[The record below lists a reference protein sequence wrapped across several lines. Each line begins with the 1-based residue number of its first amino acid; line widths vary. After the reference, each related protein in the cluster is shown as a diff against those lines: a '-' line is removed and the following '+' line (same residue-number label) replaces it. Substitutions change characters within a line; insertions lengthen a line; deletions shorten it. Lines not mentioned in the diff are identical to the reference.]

1 MENNNQLSE
10 IEREELEYLRLFASY
25 VSVKNIELA
34 IDFVD
39 DYQNI
44 KALKDKWECEVDGV
58 NFQRWL
64 RSQLLEV
71 AVAPV

>member
-1 MENNNQLSE
+1 MENNSQLSE

-39 DYQNI
+39 EYQNI
-44 KALKDKWECEVDGV
+44 KALKDEFEVKVDGI
-58 NFQRWL
+58 NFIRWL
-64 RSQLLEV
+64 KSQLSEV
-71 AVAPV
+71 AVAPI

>member
-44 KALKDKWECEVDGV
+44 KTLQDKWECEVDGV

-64 RSQLLEV
+64 RSQLSEV

>member
-39 DYQNI
+39 DFQNI
-44 KALKDKWECEVDGV
+44 KALQDEWEAKVDGV
-58 NFQRWL
+58 NFIRWL
-64 RSQLLEV
+64 KSQLSEV